1 MCFIHIYGSG
11 GETKCLYQLKEITLP
26 NQDELLIVENHQ
38 MVFIYQNII
47 RFTQY
52 THNIAVNKIKQLR
65 LHFTFMNIPLNELE
79 DGKHFLED
87 FRKKYI
93 SFTSIP
99 PLPDARSNM
108 WLDYIINITTITFG
122 FHGSHSIT
130 RKVDESIHFRWEK
143 YFWRWFD
150 SLIFN
155 WLSIVV
161 VVVVVVYMNLRYFG
175 L

>member
-38 MVFIYQNII
+38 MVFYS
-47 RFTQY
+47 Y
-52 THNIAVNKIKQLR
+52 TRILYSSHNTRTTLR
-65 LHFTFMNIPLNELE
+65 WTKLNNCVYILLSMNIPLNELE
-79 DGKHFLED
+79 DGKNFLED

-161 VVVVVVYMNLRYFG
+161 VVVVYMNLRYFG